1 MARLNLATECAAKH
15 PAGKRNAE
23 LVKPVGQQVECIL
36 IAPSVTTVHANI
48 KSCPV
53 VDGDNHESVR
63 YADGGIGRSAACAA
77 TQVAT
82 KPVARPWQVPGS
94 LLLEPEGPKT
104 DALQSFYQ
112 YERQL
117 VVARRPKIC
126 FIVKELIRQDL
137 KVWLDNPGRAFG
149 SKSRGSSS
157 VNSTDA
163 IDRERKME
171 HSRALR

>member
-1 MARLNLATECAAKH
+1 MTANFQNQDQIVGRARRVRTFFRRKIYEVES
-15 PAGKRNAE
+15 GRFAE
-23 LVKPVGQQVECIL
+23 IRENRSILQQVQM
-36 IAPSVTTVHANI
+36 
-48 KSCPV
+48 
-53 VDGDNHESVR
+53 
-63 YADGGIGRSAACAA
+63 AD
-77 TQVAT
+77 
-82 KPVARPWQVPGS
+82 RPWQVPGS
-94 LLLEPEGPKT
+94 LLLQPEGPKT

-126 FIVKELIRQDL
+126 FIVKELIRQNL

-157 VNSTDA
+157 VDSTDA